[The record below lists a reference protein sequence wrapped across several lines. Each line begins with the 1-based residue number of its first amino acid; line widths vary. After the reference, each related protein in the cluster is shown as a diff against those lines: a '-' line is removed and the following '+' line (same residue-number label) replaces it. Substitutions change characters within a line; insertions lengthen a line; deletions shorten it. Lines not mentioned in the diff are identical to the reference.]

1 MSTGKVTVDGH
12 VVEIND
18 ARNILEVVRR
28 AGIKLPT
35 FCYHSELSVY
45 GACRMCMVEVE
56 GRGLVASCS
65 TPPADGMVIHTSTP
79 RTRRL
84 RRMIIE
90 LLLANHDRECT
101 SCGRSGSCKLQQLA
115 RQMGVTEVRFG
126 QRDKK
131 MPVDNTSPAL
141 VKNPNKCILCG
152 DCVRMCK
159 EVQGLGIWDFAF
171 RGSKT
176 QVTTAFGKPLQEV
189 ACVNCGQCVAVCPTG
204 ALTVKSEVDKV
215 WDAIHDPDK
224 VVVVQVA
231 PAVRVAI
238 GEEFGLLPGE
248 KATGQMVAAL
258 RKIGFDRVFDT
269 LFTADMTTIEEG
281 MELLGRLEKGGRLPL
296 FTSCCP
302 AWVKYAEQFHADLL
316 ENLSTCRSPQQMF
329 GSLVKKHYAREI
341 GRSPEQ
347 VVCVSVMPCT
357 AKKFEARRPEF
368 TTGGVPDVD
377 FVLTTME
384 LAQMIKE
391 AGIVFNELEPE
402 VFDNP
407 LGMGSGA
414 AVIYGASGGVMESV
428 VRFVAAQRSPG
439 DVGRVDFYPVRGI
452 QGIKEAELEIGGQ
465 NLKLAVVN
473 GLANAEKLINR
484 IKSGEAFYH
493 AVEVMACPGGCL
505 GGGGQPYPNNTASRL
520 GRMKGLYALDRAEQ
534 LHRPQDNIFVTRAL
548 ERWFGG
554 PANANTHQALHTR
567 YYPRRRISGKPV
579 EVSDRREERPVE
591 VAVCVGTNCYLK
603 GSYDILN
610 KFMTLAR
617 QMGIADYVQLKG
629 TFCLEHCDRGV
640 SIKVNDEIITNVTLD
655 NAEEVFRTKIA
666 IKAEPPWVV

>member
-1 MSTGKVTVDGH
+1 MPGGKVTVDGH

-28 AGIKLPT
+28 AGVKLPT

-65 TPPADGMVIHTSTP
+65 TPPEDGMVIHTNTS

-90 LLLANHDRECT
+90 LLLANHERECT
-101 SCGRSGSCKLQQLA
+101 SCERSGSCKLQQLA
-115 RQMGVTEVRFG
+115 RQMGVTKVRFG

-131 MPVDNTSPAL
+131 LPVDDSSPAI

-159 EVQGLGIWDFAF
+159 EIQGLGVWDFAF

-176 QVTTAFGKPLQEV
+176 QVTTAFNKPLAEV

-204 ALTVKSEVDKV
+204 ALTVKSEVDRV
-215 WDAIHDPDK
+215 WEAIQDPHK

-248 KATGQMVAAL
+248 KATGQLVAAL
-258 RKIGFDRVFDT
+258 KKLGFDRVFDT
-269 LFTADMTTIEEG
+269 LFAADMTTTEEAL
-281 MELLGRLEKGGRLPL
+281 ELLDRLAKGGRLPL

-316 ENLSTCRSPQQMF
+316 GNLSTCRSPQQMF
-329 GSLVKKHYAREI
+329 GSLVKKFYAREI
-341 GRSPEQ
+341 GKSPRD

-368 TTGGVPDVD
+368 TTDGVPDVD
-377 FVLTTME
+377 FVLTTVE

-402 VFDNP
+402 VFDSP

-428 VRFVAAQRSPG
+428 VRFVSAHLTGS
-439 DVGRVDFYPVRGI
+439 DVGRVDFCPVRGM

-465 NLKLAVVN
+465 TLKMAVVH
-473 GLANAEKLINR
+473 GLANAEKLIGR
-484 IKSGEAFYH
+484 IKSGDAFYH

-505 GGGGQPYPNNTASRL
+505 GGGGQPYPNSTAARL

-534 LHRPQDNIFVTRAL
+534 LHRPQDNIFVSRAY
-548 ERWFGG
+548 EKWFGG
-554 PANANTHQALHTR
+554 PANANTHHSLHTH

-579 EVSDRREERPVE
+579 EVTEHREGRPVE
-591 VAVCVGTNCYLK
+591 VSVCVGTNCYLK

-610 KFMTLAR
+610 RFIELAR
-617 QMGIADYVQLKG
+617 QMGLTDYVQLRG
-629 TFCLEHCDRGV
+629 TFCLECCDRGV
-640 SIKVNDEIITNVTLD
+640 SIKVNDEIITGVTLD
-655 NAEEVFRTKIA
+655 NAEEVFKNQISAKVR
-666 IKAEPPWVV
+666 PHLLV